1 MHVKPPTQ
9 LNQGRR
15 HTHNKEGINM
25 DTTMQA
31 GHDSGTT
38 PIQALAGVRVV
49 ASMLGN
55 SRKPKKKTRA
65 VFLCPNT
72 GGSHGLPTLHD
83 PGRRSHTQQHARAR
97 YGGNSRKKD
106 PRP

>member
-1 MHVKPPTQ
+1 MKRCTRSRPTQ
-9 LNQGRR
+9 LDQERR

-31 GHDSGTT
+31 GHSMHPSPSRGTYGGV
-38 PIQALAGVRVV
+38 PAG
-49 ASMLGN
+49 
-55 SRKPKKKTRA
+55 PQPQTKKKTRA

-72 GGSHGLPTLHD
+72 GGTHALPTLHD
-83 PGRRSHTQQHARAR
+83 PERRSHIRQHARAR
-97 YGGNSRKKD
+97 YGENSRKKD